1 MPSFIPIFPLKLVT
15 YPNEKVNLHVFED
28 RYKQLINE
36 CFEENKTFGIPVFM
50 NGKVR
55 EYGTELELEAI
66 RKTYEDG
73 RMDVTTRGVRIY
85 KIEKLYNPAPGK
97 LYSAA
102 DVDFINNDTKSDF
115 VTSLSIIERLEE
127 MYQLLKIKREIP
139 TDPYSLYS
147 FDIGHHVGF
156 SINQEYQLM
165 TLKTEAERQAMI
177 LEHLTNIIPMIEEM
191 ERLRE
196 RVKLNG
202 HFKNI
207 LPPDF

>member
-15 YPNEKVNLHVFED
+15 YPNEQVNLHVFED

-36 CFEENKTFGIPVFM
+36 CFEQQKTFGIPVFA
-50 NGKVR
+50 NGKIKH
-55 EYGTELELEAI
+55 YGTELEIEAI

-73 RMDVTTRGVRIY
+73 RMDVTARGKRVFKVQKIY
-85 KIEKLYNPAPGK
+85 NPFPSKLYA
-97 LYSAA
+97 AA
-102 DVDFINNDTKSDF
+102 DVEMIENDKKADF
-115 VTSLSIIERLEE
+115 VTSLSIIEKLEE
-127 MYQLLKIKREIP
+127 MYELLKIKREIP
-139 TDPYSLYS
+139 NDPYSLYS

-156 SINQEYQLM
+156 SINQEYK
-165 TLKTEAERQAMI
+165 LKTIEKEADRQAMNLTHI
-177 LEHLTNIIPMIEEM
+177 TNIIPMIEET